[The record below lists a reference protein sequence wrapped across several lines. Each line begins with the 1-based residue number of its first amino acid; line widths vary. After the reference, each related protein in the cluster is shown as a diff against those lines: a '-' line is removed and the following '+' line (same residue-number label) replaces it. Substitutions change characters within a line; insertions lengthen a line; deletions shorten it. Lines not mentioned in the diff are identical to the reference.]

1 MEVTYL
7 TWTAFIFTWLIQFLW
22 WEFRWSKLTS
32 EIGIGL
38 FLFLVLYAVSLFSLA
53 VILVP
58 DRLSIVDDSWKYFL
72 SIRVWFYGGLLVVN
86 SIDLMDTFLKGAD
99 WWLRTGYLSYWVA
112 LTASAV
118 IGLIATRRSLHTGL
132 GITMLLWNNALTF
145 YDSEILGG

>member
-1 MEVTYL
+1 MDRIHLHLADSV
-7 TWTAFIFTWLIQFLW
+7 FVVGIQV
-22 WEFRWSKLTS
+22 E
-32 EIGIGL
+32 
-38 FLFLVLYAVSLFSLA
+38 
-53 VILVP
+53 
-58 DRLSIVDDSWKYFL
+58 
-72 SIRVWFYGGLLVVN
+72 LVVN